1 MNGASEATLQELLVV
16 AKAMNVNLANFV
28 KAAGGTSGGAG
39 GGAGGSLASGVASV
53 ASGFGIAGLA
63 AKAVGGAFNLLGTI
77 VGGIV
82 GTVTDL
88 AGNFIE
94 FSKMAVKGTAHLSD
108 LANVFKDLPLVG
120 RFAGLVGEI
129 FDYADKLSGFYRNMT
144 KAGASFGGDLFAMS
158 TAAAKSGLSLKSFSE
173 IVSQNGE
180 LFATMGLNAQN
191 GVDKFVQAS
200 GALIGPGSKF
210 SKQIFGL
217 GFSAEE
223 AGGALATVIARQ
235 GIMGSKNALT
245 ADQLAEKTKD
255 YLVELDG
262 LTKLTGMSKEAAEA
276 ELKKLQQDQ
285 GYQLF
290 RDNLSKGGKDVL
302 NSLENVGAA
311 FGPGVMDA
319 IKLGSQGIVGP
330 MTKAGQDLNTAS
342 RGMYTDIAQTVRD
355 LVTKGYSPEE
365 AKKIILDK
373 LGKASGNIVEWS
385 STMTDQQRAVNA
397 EMFTNVGKMTEFGRV
412 LKENNGNVDLAMKA
426 IAKQQK
432 EQGEGNAAA
441 LGQANQSVQNFG
453 NGLTG
458 MMNKVLGPLTT
469 KLLGW
474 SETFLNKASEITK
487 DGGPLSKVFDDVI
500 KSFGDVSGWLGTTFD
515 FLKNSKTPA
524 EFFTNLTTKA
534 HEAWDNIKKTWNEFM
549 NGPIG
554 TAIKDFWIKDVK
566 PAIMDLWDDVKK
578 GMGAVFRDILD
589 FIVKESRNTRF
600 GRMLFGEGGKEEIAE
615 RELKDAVAKLAEN
628 QKILADKSSN
638 WLERKIAE
646 NDVKA
651 YTRQI
656 EDIHKSGDLK
666 EKDFKDIV
674 NPVIPQPKASG
685 GPINAGSYLV
695 GEKGPELLNVGASG
709 NVVSND
715 SIAALLARTG
725 ESDKAI
731 TSLMNMLNTQNKQM
745 LSYIAEMTDYTK
757 RNNDALKGMSSDA
770 FA

>member
-1 MNGASEATLQELLVV
+1 MNGASEATLQELLTV
-16 AKAMNVNLANFV
+16 AKAMNINLQGLV
-28 KAAGGTSGGAG
+28 KASGGAAAG
-39 GGAGGSLASGVASV
+39 SGASAGGLASGAANVAS
-53 ASGFGIAGLA
+53 SFNIAGLA
-63 AKAVGGAFNLLGTI
+63 GKAVGGAFSLLGTI
-77 VGGIV
+77 VGGVV

-88 AGNFIE
+88 AGNLYD
-94 FSKMAVKGTAHLSD
+94 FSKAAMNGTASLGQ
-108 LANVFKDLPLVG
+108 LAMVFKDLPIVG
-120 RFAGLVGEI
+120 RFAPIIAEI

-158 TAAAKSGLSLKSFSE
+158 TAAAKSGLTLQSFSA

-180 LFATMGLNAQN
+180 LFASMNLNVQT
-191 GVDKFVQAS
+191 GVDKFVAAS
-200 GALIGPGSKF
+200 GALLGPGSKF
-210 SKQIFGL
+210 SKQLFGL
-217 GFSAEE
+217 GISADES
-223 AGGALATVIARQ
+223 ANALALTMSRQ
-235 GIMGSKNALT
+235 GIMSAKEALT

-255 YLVELDG
+255 YLVELDAM
-262 LTKLTGMSKEAAEA
+262 TKITGVSRQEAEA
-276 ELKKLQQDQ
+276 KIKELKNDQ
-285 GYQLF
+285 SYQFMKSQL
-290 RDNLSKGGKDVL
+290 DNRALATV
-302 NSLENVGAA
+302 NALEDIGSTLDPAI
-311 FGPGVMDA
+311 MDA
-319 IKLGSQGIVGP
+319 IKNGTQGMVAP
-330 MTKAGQDLNTAS
+330 MTQAGIEFNTAS
-342 RGMYTDIAQTVRD
+342 KGMYTEIAQTVKNLKESGASPEEVKRVMQEKLGAASLNMVQWSKD
-355 LVTKGYSPEE
+355 LGEAARANMAPTLNANAKLLQMGVIMDKNNMSMSEAIEE
-365 AKKIILDK
+365 AKKQQ
-373 LGKASGNIVEWS
+373 KA
-385 STMTDQQRAVNA
+385 QA
-397 EMFTNVGKMTEFGRV
+397 
-412 LKENNGNVDLAMKA
+412 NGNASA
-426 IAKQQK
+426 I
-432 EQGEGNAAA
+432 
-441 LGQANQSVQNFG
+441 GQANQAIQNFG

-646 NDVKA
+646 NDVRA
-651 YTRQI
+651 YTKQI
-656 EDIHKSGDLK
+656 EDIKRADVIK
-666 EKDFKDIV
+666 EKDFKEIV
-674 NPVIPQPKASG
+674 KPVMPEPKASG

-695 GEKGPELLNVGASG
+695 GEAGPELLNVGASG

-715 SIAALLARTG
+715 SIAALLSRTG

-757 RNNDALKGMSSDA
+757 RNNDALKSMSGDA